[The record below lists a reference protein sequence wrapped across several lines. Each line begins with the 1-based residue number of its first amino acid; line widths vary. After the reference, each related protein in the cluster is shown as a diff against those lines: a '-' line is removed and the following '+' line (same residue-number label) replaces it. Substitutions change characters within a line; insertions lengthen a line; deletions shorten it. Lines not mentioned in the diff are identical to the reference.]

1 MVIGSERMR
10 RPVAWYTALAMAT
23 SGVACRYQEDLPL
36 PQASVITGYE
46 VRIGPLCGLPAAG
59 PAAPSRVDLRCAGR
73 GWGAG
78 RPARAWGG
86 NRTWTGA
93 QTWQA
98 LSSVL
103 ATARVQQR
111 DPVGV
116 LVALLRAPCRPCHPQ
131 RCRSCWVARARE
143 PRPARPTQGPRP
155 RDRHRT
161 GHLRRQADVRAG
173 SGRMRLSA
181 WHVDPAVACSTHR

>member
-1 MVIGSERMR
+1 
-10 RPVAWYTALAMAT
+10 
-23 SGVACRYQEDLPL
+23 
-36 PQASVITGYE
+36 
-46 VRIGPLCGLPAAG
+46 
-59 PAAPSRVDLRCAGR
+59 
-73 GWGAG
+73 
-78 RPARAWGG
+78 
-86 NRTWTGA
+86 
-93 QTWQA
+93 
-98 LSSVL
+98 VL